1 MSPKTRD
8 IQSIWDMVD
17 SIVKI
22 QAFTEKMSE
31 EDYLD
36 SELVQSA
43 VERKL
48 EILGEAARRL
58 STEFQ
63 SKYPEIDWRN
73 TIGLR
78 NMMAHR
84 YDQVEQERIWN
95 IIQEALPELKDL
107 LMPLLPPIMTEAE

>member
-1 MSPKTRD
+1 MLPSKRD

-17 SIVKI
+17 AIVKI
-22 QAFTEKMSE
+22 QIFTEGMSE
-31 EDYLD
+31 EDYLNN
-36 SELVQSA
+36 ELVQSA

-58 STEFQ
+58 SPKLQ
-63 SKYPEIDWRN
+63 SQYPEIDWRN

-78 NMMAHR
+78 NLIAHR

-95 IIQEALPELKDL
+95 IIQEALPALNDL
-107 LMPLLPPIMTEAE
+107 LMPLLPPIVTQTE